1 MKFLADECCD
11 VGLVSSLRED
21 GHDVLYVLDLYVLDL
36 YVLEKKPGASDD
48 EIILD
53 AYNENRILQEEKT
66 VNKKYILAHNS
77 ICLETGAFKRI
88 KDRGGRKI
96 D

>member
-1 MKFLADECCD
+1 MYIQ
-11 VGLVSSLRED
+11 LVNL
-21 GHDVLYVLDLYVLDL
+21 LLF
-36 YVLEKKPGASDD
+36 
-48 EIILD
+48 ILT
-53 AYNENRILQEEKT
+53 RRKKT

-77 ICLETGAFKRI
+77 ICVETGAFKRI

>member
-1 MKFLADECCD
+1 MKN
-11 VGLVSSLRED
+11 
-21 GHDVLYVLDLYVLDL
+21 
-36 YVLEKKPGASDD
+36 
-48 EIILD
+48 EILFK
-53 AYNENRILQEEKT
+53 RKEEKT
-66 VNKKYILAHNS
+66 VNKKYILAHKS